1 MTTKLKDGL
10 FLGDLDSAADYEFLC
25 ANKVTHV
32 VNCCGREAGNPW
44 EGAAGGAGAGR
55 IEYLTYA
62 WPASGDVPILDES
75 NRVLDDLYAF
85 IEEASEAGEAA
96 LIHCTDG
103 HSRAA
108 FAAAVYLMLKYRWCV
123 HAAHH
128 F

>member
-10 FLGDLDSAADYEFLC
+10 FLGDLDSAADYDFLV
-25 ANKVTHV
+25 ANKITRV

-44 EGAAGGAGAGR
+44 EGAAGGAGR

-62 WPASGDVPILDES
+62 WPATGDVPILDES

-85 IEEASEAGEAA
+85 LEEAAEAGEGA

-103 HSRAA
+103 LSRAA
-108 FAAAVYLMLKYRWCV
+108 FAVSVYLMLKYRW
-123 HAAHH
+123 
-128 F
+128 